1 MNIRPNYLRQGDTV
15 GIIAPASPPELE
27 KLEQGIPFLKSL
39 GLRIKLGR
47 HVADRHGYLAGT
59 DEARLEDLHE
69 MFADPQVKGIICA
82 CGGYGTAR
90 IAAQIDYNLIARNP
104 KVFWGYSDIT
114 FLHTAIRQLTGLT
127 TFHGPMVSSDMA
139 NEDFAPLS
147 QLMFQQLFQ
156 PSELVYSE
164 EISPLQVI
172 SPGEAT
178 GEIVGGNLTL
188 IISTIGTEAE
198 LNTRGKLLFIE
209 DVDEEPYRI
218 DSMLNQ
224 LKMTGKLD
232 EAYGIIVGDFK
243 NAVPSKRKSSL
254 TLHQVLDHY
263 LAALNKPVMK
273 GFLIGHCSPHFAIPL
288 GTSAHLSTTLKTL
301 RIAPGVK

>member
-1 MNIRPNYLRQGDTV
+1 MRPNHLRPGDTV
-15 GIIAPASPPELE
+15 GIIAPASPPDQE
-27 KLEQGIPFLKSL
+27 KLEQGIPFLQSL
-39 GLRIKLGR
+39 GLHVKLGR
-47 HVADRHGYLAGT
+47 HVADQCGYLAGT
-59 DEARLEDLHE
+59 DEARLYDLHE
-69 MFADPQVKGIICA
+69 MFADPTVKGIICA

-90 IAAQIDYNLIARNP
+90 IAAQIDYSLISRNP

-139 NEDFAPLS
+139 DEDFAPLS
-147 QLMFQQLFQ
+147 QHMFQQLFQ

-188 IISTIGTEAE
+188 IMSTIGTKAE

-224 LKMTGKLD
+224 IRMTGKLD
-232 EAYGIIVGDFK
+232 EAAGVIVGDFK
-243 NAVPSKRKSSL
+243 NAAPSKRKSSL
-254 TLHQVLDHY
+254 TLDQVLDHY
-263 LAALNKPVMK
+263 FASLNKPVMK
-273 GFLIGHCSPHFAIPL
+273 GFRIGHCSPHFAIPL
-288 GTSAHLSTTLKTL
+288 GTSAHLSTTHKSL
-301 RIAPGVK
+301 RITPGVK